1 MHSYRNLLMSH
12 EDTDTEEQCPCLL
25 RHHRK
30 HLDFGQFCLLRLLHV
45 SLQYHM
51 LQCDPNTH
59 RLETNQNAKQNL
71 IYCTSKLMR
80 LNSSKQ
86 HQAPEE
92 AMPLKNLPI
101 ALQNAMQTDENR
113 LGSLLES
120 GRIVQSQN

>member
-1 MHSYRNLLMSH
+1 
-12 EDTDTEEQCPCLL
+12 
-25 RHHRK
+25 
-30 HLDFGQFCLLRLLHV
+30 
-45 SLQYHM
+45 
-51 LQCDPNTH
+51 
-59 RLETNQNAKQNL
+59 
-71 IYCTSKLMR
+71 MR

>member
-1 MHSYRNLLMSH
+1 MQNKTLSTAPPSW
-12 EDTDTEEQCPCLL
+12 
-25 RHHRK
+25 
-30 HLDFGQFCLLRLLHV
+30 
-45 SLQYHM
+45 
-51 LQCDPNTH
+51 CDWT
-59 RLETNQNAKQNL
+59 RQ
-71 IYCTSKLMR
+71 
-80 LNSSKQ
+80 KQ